1 MGKARQGETGGV
13 ERVSSLR
20 GESGQAGE
28 GPPGGEPTR
37 HWPPEPVAK
46 AGITGSDGAVIGAFK
61 LKTGDKGLQQGCTR
75 QPPKARTPGAGMYWK
90 DMTWSGVM
98 ARTEGLPSGLRE
110 HSGWHHGAG
119 CHRRVWSFAFP
130 KELTHHCCSLDPLEP
145 SRNKEMVLPSS
156 RLGLQLR
163 GLLQVRLA
171 LDQEYAAFG
180 NHCIPD
186 SGIGSVGEAKDQ
198 ACEHQGRTDPQHPP
212 PNPILVATPLR
223 PADHQHASLCFSSSS
238 FPPTLCFCLSSFRRL
253 RDSKHP

>member
-90 DMTWSGVM
+90 DMTWSGVT

-130 KELTHHCCSLDPLEP
+130 KESTHHCCSLDPLEP
-145 SRNKEMVLPSS
+145 SRCKEMVLPSS

-186 SGIGSVGEAKDQ
+186 SGIGSGGGAE
-198 ACEHQGRTDPQHPP
+198 GPG
-212 PNPILVATPLR
+212 L
-223 PADHQHASLCFSSSS
+223 
-238 FPPTLCFCLSSFRRL
+238 
-253 RDSKHP
+253 